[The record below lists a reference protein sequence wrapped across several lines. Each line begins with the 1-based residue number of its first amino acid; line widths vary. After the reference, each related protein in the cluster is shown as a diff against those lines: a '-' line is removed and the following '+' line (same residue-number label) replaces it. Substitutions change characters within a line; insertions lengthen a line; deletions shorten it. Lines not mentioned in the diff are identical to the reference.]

1 MIKEML
7 QGMLWNGLKKNVNKI
22 VQYLILTYTLVGKQG
37 GEIK

>member
-7 QGMLWNGLKKNVNKI
+7 QGMLWNGLKKTVNKI
-22 VQYLILTYTLVGKQG
+22 VQYLILRHTLVGEQR